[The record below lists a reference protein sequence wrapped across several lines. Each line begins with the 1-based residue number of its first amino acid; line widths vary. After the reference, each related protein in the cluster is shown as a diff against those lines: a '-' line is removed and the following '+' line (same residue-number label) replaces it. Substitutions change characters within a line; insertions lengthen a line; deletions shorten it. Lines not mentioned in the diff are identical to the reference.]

1 MKRFCMKAI
10 LTFFC
15 ILVWTP
21 LLMMAGNSLMSE
33 SEMLDRFAVIFGTG
47 MTPVKETLIPTYPT
61 LRPYIELLFDSPG
74 FYVMFWNSCFQTGAV
89 LAGQMVVALLAA
101 WGFAN
106 YNFRG
111 KGVLFFIYIVL
122 MILPFQVTMVPNY
135 LVLKNL
141 KLLNSHFAVILPG
154 IFSTFPVFIMTK
166 FFEGI
171 PVPLLEAA
179 KLDGAGELTVFFKVG
194 IPLGMP
200 GIISAM
206 VLGFLEYWNAIE
218 QPMAFLKERRLWPL
232 SLYLPEITSDKAGVA
247 WAASIVMMILP
258 VTLFILGQ
266 GNLEQGIAASG
277 IKE

>member
-1 MKRFCMKAI
+1 MKKVCIKMI
-10 LTFFC
+10 LIFFSV
-15 ILVWTP
+15 LVWLP

-33 SEMLDRFAVIFGTG
+33 SEMLDRFAVIFGNGTG
-47 MTPVKETLIPTYPT
+47 PVKQAFLPSYPT
-61 LRPYIELLFDSPG
+61 LRPYVELLIDSPG

-89 LAGQMVVALLAA
+89 LAGQMLIALPAA

-106 YNFRG
+106 FSFRG
-111 KGVLFFIYIVL
+111 KRALFFIYIVL
-122 MILPFQVTMVPNY
+122 MVLPFQVTMVPNY

-141 KLLNSHFAVILPG
+141 NLLNSHFAVILPG

-171 PVPLLEAA
+171 PTPLLEAA
-179 KLDGAGELTVFFKVG
+179 KLDGAGEAIIFFKVG
-194 IPLGMP
+194 IPLGIP
-200 GIISAM
+200 GIVSSL

-247 WAASIVMMILP
+247 WAASIVMMMLP

>member
-1 MKRFCMKAI
+1 MKKLWIRAV

-15 ILVWTP
+15 ILVWLP
-21 LLMMAGNSLMSE
+21 LLMMACNSLMSE
-33 SEMLDRFAVIFGTG
+33 SEMLDRFGVIFGTG
-47 MTPVKETLIPTYPT
+47 LTPVKQSLLPSYPT
-61 LRPYIELLFDSPG
+61 IRPYVELLLDSPG

-89 LAGQMVVALLAA
+89 LAGQMLIALPAA

-106 YNFRG
+106 FSFRG

-135 LVLKNL
+135 LVLKHLN
-141 KLLNSHFAVILPG
+141 LLNSHFAVILPG

-171 PVPLLEAA
+171 PVPLMEAA
-179 KLDGAGELTVFFKVG
+179 KLDGAGELTIFFKVG
-194 IPLGMP
+194 IPLGIP
-200 GIISAM
+200 GIVSAL

-218 QPMAFLKERRLWPL
+218 QPMAFLKEKRLWPL
-232 SLYLPEITSDKAGVA
+232 SLYLPEITWDKAGAA
-247 WAASIVMMILP
+247 WAASIVMMVLP
-258 VTLFILGQ
+258 VTLFIMGQ
-266 GNLEQGIAASG
+266 ENLEQGIAASG

>member
-1 MKRFCMKAI
+1 
-10 LTFFC
+10 
-15 ILVWTP
+15 
-21 LLMMAGNSLMSE
+21 
-33 SEMLDRFAVIFGTG
+33 
-47 MTPVKETLIPTYPT
+47 
-61 LRPYIELLFDSPG
+61 
-74 FYVMFWNSCFQTGAV
+74 
-89 LAGQMVVALLAA
+89 
-101 WGFAN
+101 
-106 YNFRG
+106 
-111 KGVLFFIYIVL
+111 
-122 MILPFQVTMVPNY
+122 
-135 LVLKNL
+135 
-141 KLLNSHFAVILPG
+141 
-154 IFSTFPVFIMTK
+154 MTK

-266 GNLEQGIAASG
+266 GNLEQGIVASG